1 MRYGEWHDVPYHS
14 MCGADGTALTDLY
27 TANTLIPTPMQ
38 WRSPHMRHTSPEA
51 ILKSLYTVYWVHMAP
66 LLEDLM

>member
-27 TANTLIPTPMQ
+27 TINILSPTPMQ
-38 WRSPHMRHTSPEA
+38 WRSPHMRPEA

-66 LLEDLM
+66 LLEELM

>member
-27 TANTLIPTPMQ
+27 SYCSPSQMQ
-38 WRSPHMRHTSPEA
+38 WRSPHMRNTRPRSVGSHSQES
-51 ILKSLYTVYWVHMAP
+51 IHSLLVP
-66 LLEDLM
+66 LLEDQK